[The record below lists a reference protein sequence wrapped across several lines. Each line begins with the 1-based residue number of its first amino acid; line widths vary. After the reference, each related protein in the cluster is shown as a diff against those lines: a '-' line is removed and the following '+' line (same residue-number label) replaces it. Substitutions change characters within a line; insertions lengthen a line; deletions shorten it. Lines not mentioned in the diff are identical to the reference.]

1 MSDTDLTQ
9 AQSRQ
14 RHDAR
19 MRRDRI
25 AALAYPIGMMAALV
39 VVWEAAA
46 RLSLVP
52 PLSLA
57 RAQRYR
63 SSMAANAA
71 VLIKNSIGTTLEI
84 LLGFALSV
92 VVGVPLALGI
102 FLWKPFARAVYPLLV
117 SSQAVPKVAVAPLFL
132 VWFGFGL
139 MPKVLI
145 AFLIAFFP
153 VVINTAIGLAAIERE
168 KIYLAQSMGLGAAAT
183 FFKIQLPNALPSI
196 FAGLKIS
203 ITLAV
208 VGAVVGEF
216 VGGQGGL
223 GYLLL
228 IANGNMDTALLFAGI
243 VALTVLGIGFLR
255 PDRPRRAPGAAA
267 ARRRAGLV
275 RARIDVGEV
284 RDLHRDLAEEIVEG
298 IPLEACAPAPNWFG
312 RCNAVGKIRHVCLHY
327 TSARPRLALYA
338 AIRRCGAALGAAGES
353 DAGQCGVSR
362 Y

>member
-1 MSDTDLTQ
+1 MTETADSPAFATSQDERSVGNLEVGVQ
-9 AQSRQ
+9 Q
-14 RHDAR
+14 RRRRAR
-19 MRRDRI
+19 PARRI
-25 AALAYPIGMMAALV
+25 GSLAYPIGMMVALL

-46 RLSLVP
+46 RLFSIP
-52 PLSLA
+52 PYLLPAPSAIVL
-57 RAQRYR
+57 
-63 SSMAANAA
+63 SMAANSA
-71 VLIKNSIGTTLEI
+71 VLIKESIVTTFEI

-102 FLWKPFARAVYPLLV
+102 FLWRPFARAVYPLLV

-153 VVINTAIGLAAIERE
+153 VVINTAMGLAAIERE
-168 KIYLAQSMGLGAAAT
+168 KIYLARSMGLGPFAT

-203 ITLAV
+203 ITFAV

-243 VALTVLGIGFLR
+243 VALTVLGVVLFLLIG
-255 PDRPRRAPGAAA
+255 
-267 ARRRAGLV
+267 
-275 RARIDVGEV
+275 
-284 RDLHRDLAEEIVEG
+284 LAERLVLPPHAVEH
-298 IPLEACAPAPNWFG
+298 ASFG
-312 RCNAVGKIRHVCLHY
+312 SE
-327 TSARPRLALYA
+327 TM
-338 AIRRCGAALGAAGES
+338 
-353 DAGQCGVSR
+353 
-362 Y
+362 

>member
-1 MSDTDLTQ
+1 MADAADSPVFAAPQAEPTSGDLE
-9 AQSRQ
+9 AAARQ
-14 RHDAR
+14 RRH
-19 MRRDRI
+19 RRVRRERI
-25 AALAYPIGMMAALV
+25 GSAVYPIGMVVAVL

-46 RLSLVP
+46 RLLSIP
-52 PLSLA
+52 PYLLPAPSKIVE
-57 RAQRYR
+57 
-63 SSMAANAA
+63 SMDLNSA
-71 VLIKNSIGTTLEI
+71 VLIKESIGTTYEI

-92 VVGVPLALGI
+92 AVGVPLALAI
-102 FLWKPFARAVYPLLV
+102 YLWRPFARAVYPVLV

-153 VVINTAIGLAAIERE
+153 VVINTAMGLAAIERE
-168 KIYLAQSMGLGAAAT
+168 KIYLARSMGLGPFAM

-203 ITLAV
+203 ITFAV

-243 VALTVLGIGFLR
+243 VALTVLGVVLFLLIGLLER
-255 PDRPRRAPGAAA
+255 VVLPPHA
-267 ARRRAGLV
+267 
-275 RARIDVGEV
+275 
-284 RDLHRDLAEEIVEG
+284 VEHSS
-298 IPLEACAPAPNWFG
+298 FG
-312 RCNAVGKIRHVCLHY
+312 KEGM
-327 TSARPRLALYA
+327 
-338 AIRRCGAALGAAGES
+338 
-353 DAGQCGVSR
+353 
-362 Y
+362 